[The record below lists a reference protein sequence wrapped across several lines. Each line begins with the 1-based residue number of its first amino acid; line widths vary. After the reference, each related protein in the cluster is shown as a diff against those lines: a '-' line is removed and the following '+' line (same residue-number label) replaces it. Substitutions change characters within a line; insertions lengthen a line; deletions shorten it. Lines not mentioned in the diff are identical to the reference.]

1 MKELVRGACLLVAG
15 LLGACGGG
23 GMESGERTGDAPPA
37 PETRLVLDNVAWD
50 QGDWAD

>member
-1 MKELVRGACLLVAG
+1 VKHLARIACVLMAG

-23 GMESGERTGDAPPA
+23 GMEAGQGTGDAPPA
-37 PETRLVLDNVAWD
+37 PDSRLVLDNVAWD